1 MSKGWTSEVATENTA
16 RWGEKIVSLQT
27 FDVAIED
34 RTAAEDAVR
43 LRVGKHAVVQ
53 NSRERLS
60 LPGLSAGRVRSR
72 PPVLVPR
79 ARLTH
84 SA

>member
-1 MSKGWTSEVATENTA
+1 MSKGWTIEVAIENTA

-43 LRVGKHAVVQ
+43 LRVGKHA
-53 NSRERLS
+53 
-60 LPGLSAGRVRSR
+60 
-72 PPVLVPR
+72 
-79 ARLTH
+79 
-84 SA
+84 